1 MLELPEKITSQANN
15 IYKMFC
21 VHGTDKHPYVL
32 EPLLI
37 IGSNPGDE
45 VSATAG
51 LRKVHGPFFIK
62 IKHKKHKYNPM

>member
-1 MLELPEKITSQANN
+1 
-15 IYKMFC
+15 MFC

-32 EPLLI
+32 ESLLI